1 MKNTLLTLMI
11 ALTFSAMAD
20 ESNTNNSVSL
30 TMESDSVSDFISELQ
45 VAIYQH
51 PTFLAAEASVAQSNQ
66 LVNIAKSNRR
76 PQLSLQTSS
85 TNRFSSSF
93 DDKFSF
99 FESSP
104 IKEQTNAS
112 LVIRQLLFDSFA
124 TSHQIKQQKNTLL
137 ADQLV
142 KEQKVFAL
150 ALKMITNCLD
160 TASYYLLK
168 EMITDSVQRHTEIT
182 EQIKVRVDSGR
193 APMRELT
200 RANARLAE
208 AQAKQLNT
216 ELSYESVL
224 AEFRQLMPNTM
235 ACKKMIALST
245 KDLVLD
251 SRTAVKDALA
261 FNLSIQ
267 ESNMRIKAAEENLMR
282 IKANRWP
289 KVSLKVQGDKYNSE
303 EFLTRQ
309 LDDYDFYAGINFD
322 MDLYSGGRKRS
333 EIKGAKE
340 QLNEVRF
347 KKDEL
352 VKNITASTESL
363 LSELKNGD
371 KRVEIFKQAFEAND
385 MSRDNLRLQFVSS
398 NVSLLELLQAERD
411 YLESSEN
418 MVFNQRSVLLAGF
431 TELALLGK
439 LINYIN
445 ENSNGSSGN

>member
-76 PQLSLQTSS
+76 PKLSFQTST

>member
-30 TMESDSVSDFISELQ
+30 TMESDSVSDFIAELQ

-51 PTFLAAEASVAQSNQ
+51 PTFLAAEASVAQSSQ

-76 PQLSLQTSS
+76 PQLSLQTST

-142 KEQKVFAL
+142 QEQQVFAL

-251 SRTAVKDALA
+251 SRTAVDNALA
-261 FNLSIQ
+261 YNLSIQ

-371 KRVEIFKQAFEAND
+371 KRVEIFKQAFIAND

-439 LINYIN
+439 LMNYIN
-445 ENSNGSSGN
+445 KNSKGSSGN